1 MTGCVMGGCTSLVFL
16 QLQKGEIND
25 KGQISMSDM
34 T

>member
-16 QLQKGEIND
+16 QHQKSEIND
-25 KGQISMSDM
+25 KGRISMSDM